1 MEETS
6 VGLQVHN
13 EESSA
18 CKFSGDVVTLVLTKE
33 ESSLQENYKR
43 GVFSIAVTK
52 AKQSSTYTQSKALYP
67 PTQ

>member
-1 MEETS
+1 MQISE
-6 VGLQVHN
+6 
-13 EESSA
+13 
-18 CKFSGDVVTLVLTKE
+18 DVMTLVLTKE

-52 AKQSSTYTQSKALYP
+52 TKQSSTYTQSKALCP